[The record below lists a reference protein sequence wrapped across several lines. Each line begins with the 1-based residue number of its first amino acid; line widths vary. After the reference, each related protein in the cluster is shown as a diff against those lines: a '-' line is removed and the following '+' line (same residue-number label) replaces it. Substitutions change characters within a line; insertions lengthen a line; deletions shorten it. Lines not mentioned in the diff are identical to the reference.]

1 MKKGVKQHVFRG
13 AETGEQS
20 LFHLPTVK
28 SVKAL
33 LCMCDFAF
41 QNCNT
46 VSCKDCNAKMKSEGV
61 VFIILRKSFS
71 VFSVWSVDNKISV

>member
-1 MKKGVKQHVFRG
+1 
-13 AETGEQS
+13 
-20 LFHLPTVK
+20 
-28 SVKAL
+28 
-33 LCMCDFAF
+33 MCDFAF

-46 VSCKDCNAKMKSEGV
+46 VSCNAKMKSEVLGLKVEGV